1 MLPTL
6 LAPLGW
12 LYGGVM
18 RFRNRLYD
26 TGLLRTYGLGVP
38 TISVGNLTVGGTG
51 KTPMSAWVAQE
62 LLQRGV
68 SPAILLRGYG
78 DDEPAVHRRLTA
90 DAIVIADPDR
100 VRGAR
105 AAREAGG
112 QVIVLDDGF
121 QHRRASRDLDLVLV
135 AAEQGIPDRVLPAGP
150 LREPNMGV
158 ARASAIIVTRKSA
171 SLAQATAVAEG
182 WSRLA
187 PRAPV
192 VLASLALDG
201 LRAVSSASPAGADG
215 AGDLPLT
222 TLAGERVLVIAGIG
236 DPHAFA
242 RQIEALGAAV
252 ELAAFP
258 DHDAFS
264 AADLVALSARAQGV
278 DRVVCT
284 LKDAV
289 KLGPRWPRNAPRLW
303 YLSQRVIIERGGE
316 VLRALLDRSV
326 ARVMGDL
333 KFPPTAGL
341 RTGSVPFVHAR
352 PSSAD

>member
-1 MLPTL
+1 MRSRLFAAVERSWREGGVLPTL

-12 LYGGVM
+12 LYGSVM
-18 RFRNRLYD
+18 HLRNRWYD
-26 TGLLRTYGLGVP
+26 AGLLRTHGLGLP

-68 SPAILLRGYG
+68 PPAILLRGYG
-78 DDEPAVHRRLTA
+78 DDEPEVHRRLTPRA
-90 DAIVIADPDR
+90 LVIADPDR

-105 AAREAGG
+105 AARQAGA
-112 QVIVLDDGF
+112 QAIVLDDGF

-150 LREPNMGV
+150 LREPRMGI
-158 ARASAIIVTRKSA
+158 ARASAILVTRKSA
-171 SLAQATAVAEG
+171 SLAQATAVGEG

-192 VLASLALDG
+192 VLVSLVLDR
-201 LRAVSSASPAGADG
+201 LRAASSGSKATGTDGSPDG
-215 AGDLPLT
+215 SAAEGDLPLT
-222 TLAGERVLVIAGIG
+222 ALAGERVLVIAGVG

-242 RQIEALGAAV
+242 RQIEALGAQV
-252 ELAAFP
+252 ELEPFP
-258 DHDAFS
+258 DHAAFS
-264 AADLVALSARAQGV
+264 DADLAALSARAQGV

-289 KLGPRWPRNAPRLW
+289 KLGPRWPRNAPLLW
-303 YLSQRVIIERGGE
+303 YLSQRVVIERGGE
-316 VLRALLDRSV
+316 VLTALLDRSV
-326 ARVMGDL
+326 VRRDG
-333 KFPPTAGL
+333 
-341 RTGSVPFVHAR
+341 
-352 PSSAD
+352 